1 MSQFEEKIMNDA
13 IDAVEKKVK
22 PRGKQVEKIITEEN
36 CPILLSTIKA
46 EDLKKEWIWEGYIA
60 KGFFTLLTAPPKVG
74 KSEFIRGFLKAVED
88 EKEFVG
94 QPTTKINVLVI
105 SEEDKSDWV
114 EKRDEFDITDKLNI
128 WVWSKPFLT
137 KIKLQVW
144 EEFHQEVLDFC
155 IENKIELVIM
165 DTISK
170 FWPVNDEN
178 DATQINDAMRPSY
191 LWTRA
196 NLAVL
201 VIHHDNKHGGNFGA
215 NIRGSSAIAGFAD
228 MLISYGRMEG
238 ANNADRK
245 RVLKISGR
253 FSNAEDNIVV
263 EWQDDLTYKYI
274 GDRYSV
280 SKSGRIEVIL
290 NIFNSTCDSISMS
303 HVKNQWDITR
313 FGNPPSLRTIQ
324 RYINELID
332 RDILL
337 VTCDKI
343 ISGKKT
349 RFYARKGYYS
359 EQKEL
364 PATKDSSRVSPLS
377 QVNTG
382 DVRQD
387 SGDGYNVILSHVA
400 GDFDKGWDP
409 RI

>member
-1 MSQFEEKIMNDA
+1 
-13 IDAVEKKVK
+13 
-22 PRGKQVEKIITEEN
+22 
-36 CPILLSTIKA
+36 
-46 EDLKKEWIWEGYIA
+46 
-60 KGFFTLLTAPPKVG
+60 
-74 KSEFIRGFLKAVED
+74 
-88 EKEFVG
+88 
-94 QPTTKINVLVI
+94 
-105 SEEDKSDWV
+105 
-114 EKRDEFDITDKLNI
+114 
-128 WVWSKPFLT
+128 
-137 KIKLQVW
+137 
-144 EEFHQEVLDFC
+144 
-155 IENKIELVIM
+155 
-165 DTISK
+165 
-170 FWPVNDEN
+170 
-178 DATQINDAMRPSY
+178 
-191 LWTRA
+191 
-196 NLAVL
+196 
-201 VIHHDNKHGGNFGA
+201 
-215 NIRGSSAIAGFAD
+215 
-228 MLISYGRMEG
+228 
-238 ANNADRK
+238 
-245 RVLKISGR
+245 
-253 FSNAEDNIVV
+253 
-263 EWQDDLTYKYI
+263 
-274 GDRYSV
+274 
-280 SKSGRIEVIL
+280 
-290 NIFNSTCDSISMS
+290 MS